1 MPRKARAR
9 TPEKERRKKG
19 NSNSYKKKARE
30 RERDDDGAARRNDD
44 KNETTK
50 TNRAPIFTRAIQ
62 TRKRVRVFVPI
73 SSSPSLCVWY
83 EM

>member
-19 NSNSYKKKARE
+19 NSNSYEKKERE
-30 RERDDDGAARRNDD
+30 RERDDDGARRNDD